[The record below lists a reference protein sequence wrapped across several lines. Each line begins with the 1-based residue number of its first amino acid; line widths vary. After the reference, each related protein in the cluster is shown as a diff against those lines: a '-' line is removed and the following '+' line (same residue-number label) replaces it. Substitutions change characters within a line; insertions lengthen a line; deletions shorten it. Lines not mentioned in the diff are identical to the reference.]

1 MNFNNKQ
8 LGHMATHSAKL
19 FHRKGTQPPLCAQ
32 IQTRIPN
39 TYISS
44 ATVNLERFTWSDPL
58 QIETNKRTDIVDL
71 KTKQITVSYNNNLD
85 SVAITPMTAIG
96 LYYELFKRENNSDE
110 FVPGTKLTDFC
121 IEFND
126 RALCEYNE
134 VISTLNGHIKAFSTP
149 EIKANSLSGTKK
161 ISLDE
166 NTFGLTV
173 QLKNANL
180 SSNMIAV
187 GLPSITAIAGFFMFI
202 EHRTGIKADFA
213 IGIKNTIKNTVVE
226 MYGNRSSLRGFRSF
240 IDKRVD
246 QRNGDIELTFII
258 RCNSTEEVINLKSW
272 IQSNDF
278 KIAGGDVHYKVISD
292 VLYDDCCWI
301 YEA

>member
-1 MNFNNKQ
+1 
-8 LGHMATHSAKL
+8 
-19 FHRKGTQPPLCAQ
+19 
-32 IQTRIPN
+32 
-39 TYISS
+39 
-44 ATVNLERFTWSDPL
+44 
-58 QIETNKRTDIVDL
+58 
-71 KTKQITVSYNNNLD
+71 
-85 SVAITPMTAIG
+85 
-96 LYYELFKRENNSDE
+96 

-187 GLPSITAIAGFFMFI
+187 GLPSITAIAGFF
-202 EHRTGIKADFA
+202 
-213 IGIKNTIKNTVVE
+213 
-226 MYGNRSSLRGFRSF
+226 
-240 IDKRVD
+240 
-246 QRNGDIELTFII
+246 
-258 RCNSTEEVINLKSW
+258 
-272 IQSNDF
+272 
-278 KIAGGDVHYKVISD
+278 
-292 VLYDDCCWI
+292 
-301 YEA
+301 